1 MIPLPIILVE
11 FLLAFGAALFIAQ
24 VVAVVQ
30 LRRADNWPPTR
41 PVSPLVPS
49 DGPSRGAAEG
59 PLAAPR
65 AGDRH
70 AQAGVPSRPR
80 ILTLL
85 AIGLG
90 VSLWSLATLVSRAAL

>member
-1 MIPLPIILVE
+1 VPRPILSAAPTRADSELLPVIPLPIILVE

-30 LRRADNWPPTR
+30 LRRHGNWPPTR
-41 PVSPLVPS
+41 PVGALDAS
-49 DGPSRGAAEG
+49 DGEPAA
-59 PLAAPR
+59 
-65 AGDRH
+65 
-70 AQAGVPSRPR
+70 VPSRPR

-90 VSLWSLATLVSRAAL
+90 VSLWSLATLVARAAL

>member
-11 FLLAFGAALFIAQ
+11 FLLAFGAALFLAQ

-30 LRRADNWPPTR
+30 LRRAGNWPPTH
-41 PVSPLVPS
+41 PV
-49 DGPSRGAAEG
+49 GGALEPAEG
-59 PLAAPR
+59 ER
-65 AGDRH
+65 
-70 AQAGVPSRPR
+70 AGVPSRPR

-90 VSLWSLATLVSRAAL
+90 VSLWSLATLVTRAAL